1 MLVSVGNATGV
12 FKAVIKYV
20 AGVPQMLLDF
30 VKTINDE
37 HGCGAARRGR
47 ANARARAHMLT
58 RIGWRRGR
66 PLEEVRA
73 TYGPVN
79 YALTEYINRIHVLL
93 ALTAASTGD
102 DAKYGDKHAW
112 MGNWGH

>member
-37 HGCGAARRGR
+37 QGCGAALARRANGR
-47 ANARARAHMLT
+47 ARTLT

-102 DAKYGDKHAW
+102 DAKYG
-112 MGNWGH
+112 G